1 MDKII
6 YNNDLRIA
14 LIVDAVYEAFIC
26 IDTAMRFA
34 GNFMDDKDEE
44 GQYKVEVELP
54 KAKEWIERAIKNTE
68 FLKKELENQ

>member
-14 LIVDAVYEAFIC
+14 LIFDAVYEAVPC
-26 IDTAMRFA
+26 IDAAMRFA
-34 GNFMDDKDEE
+34 EYLMDDKDEE
-44 GQYKVEVELP
+44 GRYKVEVELK

-68 FLKKELENQ
+68 SLKKELENQ

>member
-14 LIVDAVYEAFIC
+14 LIVDAVYEAYIC

-34 GNFMDDKDEE
+34 WNLMDDKDEE
-44 GQYKVEVELP
+44 GRYKVEVELQ